1 MIKALHTFPFLRPL
15 VTAHGEGTGT
25 SRIPGEMTRYGFC
38 ENSGKGV
45 GCHRRGNDGADP
57 VMSPFSPLK
66 NAATTHCIL
75 LLVAQLAALPHR
87 TATERL
93 LESLR

>member
-57 VMSPFSPLK
+57 VMSPFHLSRMRLQHIVFCFLWRSWQLCLTAPQPKGFLSP
-66 NAATTHCIL
+66 
-75 LLVAQLAALPHR
+75 
-87 TATERL
+87 
-93 LESLR
+93 